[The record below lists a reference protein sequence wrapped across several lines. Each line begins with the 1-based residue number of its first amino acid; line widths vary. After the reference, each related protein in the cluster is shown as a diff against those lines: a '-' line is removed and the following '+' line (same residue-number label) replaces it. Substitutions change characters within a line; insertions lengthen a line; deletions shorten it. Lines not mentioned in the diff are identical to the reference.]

1 MASEHVPVE
10 VRNRYDGQWVG
21 GFSLVERGPGGCRVL
36 RLSDGVVLPAEL
48 PTSDV
53 RLVDGLASC

>member
-21 GFSLVERGPGGCRVL
+21 GFTLVEQSPSGCRVR

-48 PTSDV
+48 PACDV
-53 RLVDGLASC
+53 RPVP

>member
-10 VRNRYDGQWVG
+10 VRNRFDGQWVG
-21 GFSLVERGPGGCRVL
+21 GFTLVEWCPGGCRVL

-48 PTSDV
+48 PACDV
-53 RLVDGLASC
+53 RPVESQV